1 MEMISAE
8 VNPTDDKSPSSSQ
21 KGIPLGKVTI
31 GKALDIVAGLE
42 LGFEDE
48 YHLDDSVLCV
58 FSGLIKKS
66 L

>member
-1 MEMISAE
+1 MI
-8 VNPTDDKSPSSSQ
+8 KSPSSLE

-42 LGFEDE
+42 LGFEDG
-48 YHLDDSVLCV
+48 YHLGDSVLGV
-58 FSGLIKKS
+58 FPGLIRKS